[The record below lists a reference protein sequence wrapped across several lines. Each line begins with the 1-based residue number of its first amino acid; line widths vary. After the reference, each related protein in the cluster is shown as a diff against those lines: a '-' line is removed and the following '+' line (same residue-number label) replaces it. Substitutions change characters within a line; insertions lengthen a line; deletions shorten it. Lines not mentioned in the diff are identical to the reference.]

1 MVMLNAPNNVTVTN
15 NIVLYVVTDIKV
27 TADVQYVCDDEMTF

>member
-1 MVMLNAPNNVTVTN
+1 MLNAPNNVTVTN

-27 TADVQYVCDDEMTF
+27 TTDVQYVCDDKMTF